1 MAESLEVGILEKLV
15 ASLESCCPRSRNEQA
30 CDIGGMPENE
40 SEVPNLTGTS
50 PIYDTVIAD
59 LEEAVV
65 LDMESIRQYRAL
77 LLCRRAWLHFWHQ

>member
-1 MAESLEVGILEKLV
+1 LEVGILEKLV

-50 PIYDTVIAD
+50 PSTT
-59 LEEAVV
+59 
-65 LDMESIRQYRAL
+65 Q
-77 LLCRRAWLHFWHQ
+77 